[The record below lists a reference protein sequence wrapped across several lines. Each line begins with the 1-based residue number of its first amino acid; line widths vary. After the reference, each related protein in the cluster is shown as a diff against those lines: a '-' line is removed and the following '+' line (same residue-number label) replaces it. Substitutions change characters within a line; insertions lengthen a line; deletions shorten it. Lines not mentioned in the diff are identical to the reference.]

1 MTAPFDEAT
10 GHAWAILS
18 RLAEE
23 GTSGRY
29 RIAFSADGEA
39 RALVAILEKGVA
51 TRIDADPA
59 PPDVVLAFDV
69 QDYLACAAGTRTL
82 HQSAFEGR
90 TRMRGNRQLALR
102 FARAFAESTSE
113 GAPRLRSDAV
123 PDAVRRRPCLPRPS
137 EELAARRPHV
147 EEVIRIE
154 RPSVEQFQRD
164 FVATGTPVILTGAI
178 EDWELARWSPERLR
192 AEHGD
197 LLGIVRPGQVESGSP
212 PHAGA
217 SISAFAQLLD
227 DLDAPGAAA
236 PRYLAYNELP
246 SALSAAIH
254 HPPYFPRSDYEAPP
268 NLWLGPAGT
277 VTHLHRDGTDNL
289 FAQIWG
295 SKHFTLYSPDQ
306 RPFLSAWAPPADNG
320 LDGCDVDPDQ
330 PDYDRFPLFRQA
342 RKTECVVQAG
352 ELFFLPE
359 GWFHHVRSLAP
370 SLSVNFWTRTRR

>member
-1 MTAPFDEAT
+1 MTTPSEQAIE
-10 GHAWAILS
+10 HAWAILS
-18 RLAEE
+18 RLAAE

-29 RIAFSADGEA
+29 RISLTSDGDMQS
-39 RALVAILEKGVA
+39 LVAILDQGVA
-51 TRIDADPA
+51 TRAAADPA
-59 PPDVVLAFDV
+59 PPDVVLSFDV
-69 QDYLACAAGTRTL
+69 EDYLACAAGTRTL

-90 TRMRGNRQLALR
+90 MRMRGNRQLALR
-102 FARAFAESTSE
+102 FARAFAEST
-113 GAPRLRSDAV
+113 PRVRSDAA
-123 PDAVRRRPCLPRPS
+123 PDTVRRRPCPPRPS
-137 EELAARRPHV
+137 EELAARQPHV
-147 EEVIRIE
+147 DEVIRLE
-154 RPSVEQFQRD
+154 RLGVEEFQRD
-164 FVATGTPVILTGAI
+164 FVATGTPVILTGALD
-178 EDWELARWSPERLR
+178 DWELARWSRERLK

-212 PHAGA
+212 PHAGT
-217 SISAFAQLLD
+217 SIRAFAQLID
-227 DLDAPGAAA
+227 ELDAPGAAA

-246 SALSAAIH
+246 AALAAAIR
-254 HPPYFPRSDYEAPP
+254 HPPHFPRADYEDPP

-306 RPFLSAWAPPADNG
+306 RPFLYAWALPAETG

-330 PDYDRFPLFRQA
+330 PDYERFPLFRQA
-342 RKTECVVQAG
+342 RRTECVVQAG
-352 ELFFLPE
+352 ELLFLPE